1 MTPNAQRLNA
11 GGSGARLDL
20 QDRRD
25 PPNGALPGGGG
36 DLLFSGHGQILSDG
50 SSTFNHNPRMF
61 DVLLKSIGAPI
72 IGAINLALVGASMA
86 IKGGPNA
93 G

>member
-1 MTPNAQRLNA
+1 
-11 GGSGARLDL
+11 
-20 QDRRD
+20 
-25 PPNGALPGGGG
+25 
-36 DLLFSGHGQILSDG
+36 
-50 SSTFNHNPRMF
+50 MF